1 MLKLSD
7 IQSSQLVRLALNAG
21 KHSGNQSTRL
31 AHLDNGNDRAIW
43 VQGDEGPAQSL
54 PRRRPIGKL
63 ENGSRPEAISEI
75 ARL

>member
-21 KHSGNQSTRL
+21 KHTGNQSTRL

-54 PRRRPIGKL
+54 PRRRPIL
-63 ENGSRPEAISEI
+63 R
-75 ARL
+75 